1 MDIRFT
7 NRWAGFDRR
16 ELEKLVACLRHWRRS
31 SNTIADVMEIEIRS
45 ELAKRD
51 VAEGRWE

>member
-16 ELEKLVACLRHWRRS
+16 ELEKLVACLKYWRHS
-31 SNTIADVMEIEIRS
+31 NNTIGDIMEFEIRC